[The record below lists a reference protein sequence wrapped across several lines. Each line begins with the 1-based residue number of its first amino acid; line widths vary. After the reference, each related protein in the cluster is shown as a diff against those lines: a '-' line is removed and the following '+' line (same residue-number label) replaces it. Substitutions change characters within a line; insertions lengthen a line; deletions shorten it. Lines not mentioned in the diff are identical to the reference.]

1 MNSDGTVKS
10 LAKIASGTTGAPPLA
25 DGEKFGTSIAGMGDL
40 DNDGVNDML
49 VTSFQT
55 ASGGTAYALF
65 MNADGT
71 VKSFT
76 KISSTSNGGPP
87 TSPGDGWG
95 SSIAGIGDFD
105 GNGTP
110 DFIAG
115 AWQDDT
121 GGNNR
126 GAMYIVRLDVPATPT
141 ALALSANAIAEN
153 QPSGT
158 AVGTFSTTDANPFD
172 TFTYT
177 LVTGTGDTDNGSFQI
192 VGNEL
197 RSSAVFNFATKS
209 SYSIRVRTTDDG
221 GQFFERTFTINIR
234 EPRSF
239 VVTTNTDVVNDLDG
253 LTSLREAITYANS
266 APDANTITFGDG
278 TARGGTNFTDAT
290 PDTILLTGGEL
301 AITTSL
307 TITGNGA
314 ASTII
319 DGGWDGVANSGIGS
333 RIFLVDDSA
342 VAVQVV
348 TISGLT
354 LQKAYTGTG
363 NIAFNGAAIR
373 NSEQLTISDSVLRDS
388 YGHQGV
394 GVSSDGAL
402 ISNRNTY
409 TNNRGGDAGGIHVT
423 DGTLVSTGDAFTEN
437 VVTGL
442 GGGILVNNSFNGA
455 KLINSTIANNN
466 ANAGGGIFAYG
477 PTTTINVTIANNT
490 AAVAG
495 GFFAQSSTSTW
506 NARNTIVA
514 GNSGGDVFRNGTP
527 TIVAD
532 RLLVGD
538 NSLSGTGITNSVTYA
553 AIFGTNVLANNG
565 GPTQTIALTAGSVA
579 INAGSNA
586 LALDAN
592 SQPLTTD
599 QRGTG
604 FARILGGIVDIGAF
618 ERPNSTPTNVTL
630 TANSVA
636 ENAGAN
642 SVIGALTG
650 VDPDPRDVL
659 ALLLPAGLTDNALFN
674 LSGGNLRANASFNFE
689 AKSSYTV
696 TVRVTDFDG
705 LSFDKTFTINVTDV
719 NEAPTA
725 VALQNTTTSLPENT
739 STASAI
745 KLADIVVTDDALGT
759 NALSLTGTDAAF
771 FEIVGTALR
780 LKAGTSLNFEAK
792 SSYSVTVRVDD
803 AGVGAT
809 PDATVNFTLTVTD
822 VNEAPTAVAFQNT
835 TTTLPENTSTAS
847 AIKLADI
854 VVTDDALG
862 TNALS
867 LSGTDVAFFEIV
879 GTALRLKAGTT
890 LNFEAKSSYSVTV
903 NVNDAAVGATPDLT
917 RNFTLTITNVNE
929 APTAIALTNN
939 LVAENSALA
948 TPVGSFS
955 STDPDAASTF
965 TYTLVAG
972 AGSTDN
978 AAFAIVGNQL
988 RTNAALNFEAKSSY
1002 SIRVRTTDQG
1012 NLTFERTFTITVTNT
1027 NDAPVLDASGNPF
1040 TILGVGTRQSTE
1052 MRQGTL
1058 VSEILAR
1065 GAAGDPISDQD
1076 AGALTGI
1083 AITAI
1088 DTSLGTFQ
1096 YTLVTSNPAESDWIN
1111 VDAAGTVSGT
1121 SALLLPDTARLRFST
1136 GLIPHHE
1143 AGAIFLPLESK
1154 LATGLTF
1161 RAWDRTT
1168 GVAGQRANTTA
1179 NGGTTA
1185 FSPAEETVKVY
1196 FETRL
1201 FRHFNRVAHLNVE
1214 TLEAE
1219 FDTIQMWADQVSP
1232 GTFEDRATSEWTGF
1246 TILMS
1251 AVPELGTLPLY
1262 RLYYGTQFNADGSQ
1276 IDMGYRY
1283 LTTSLAEVEYLENSG
1298 PAEHRAAREGAYF
1311 RELGVNGGTGIMGYI
1326 YATQQ
1331 PGTALVTQIYRTD
1344 LFDKPT
1350 RFADGSTSVTS
1361 QENGDHVYTT
1371 NTAFETAQT
1380 GMWRVEA
1387 TRGFAREL
1395 SPNVVV
1401 TRTSAVTSSGVTLPA
1416 AATAVSRSDSAL
1428 TSLPVDSAPAVGVPP
1443 TSAPSTD
1450 NIGGLIAVQGGLLP
1464 NLEQSQNSDSP
1475 SGSTQATSPVSGKS
1489 ASSLPAWKSALSLAS
1504 SDPLDADLAF
1514 LDPAFLHEVF
1524 NAE

>member
-1 MNSDGTVKS
+1 M
-10 LAKIASGTTGAPPLA
+10 P
-25 DGEKFGTSIAGMGDL
+25 
-40 DNDGVNDML
+40 
-49 VTSFQT
+49 
-55 ASGGTAYALF
+55 Y
-65 MNADGT
+65 
-71 VKSFT
+71 
-76 KISSTSNGGPP
+76 
-87 TSPGDGWG
+87 
-95 SSIAGIGDFD
+95 
-105 GNGTP
+105 
-110 DFIAG
+110 
-115 AWQDDT
+115 
-121 GGNNR
+121 
-126 GAMYIVRLDVPATPT
+126 
-141 ALALSANAIAEN
+141 
-153 QPSGT
+153 
-158 AVGTFSTTDANPFD
+158 
-172 TFTYT
+172 
-177 LVTGTGDTDNGSFQI
+177 
-192 VGNEL
+192 
-197 RSSAVFNFATKS
+197 
-209 SYSIRVRTTDDG
+209 
-221 GQFFERTFTINIR
+221 
-234 EPRSF
+234 
-239 VVTTNTDVVNDLDG
+239 
-253 LTSLREAITYANS
+253 
-266 APDANTITFGDG
+266 
-278 TARGGTNFTDAT
+278 
-290 PDTILLTGGEL
+290 
-301 AITTSL
+301 SL
-307 TITGNGA
+307 T
-314 ASTII
+314 
-319 DGGWDGVANSGIGS
+319 
-333 RIFLVDDSA
+333 L
-342 VAVQVV
+342 
-348 TISGLT
+348 
-354 LQKAYTGTG
+354 
-363 NIAFNGAAIR
+363 
-373 NSEQLTISDSVLRDS
+373 
-388 YGHQGV
+388 
-394 GVSSDGAL
+394 
-402 ISNRNTY
+402 
-409 TNNRGGDAGGIHVT
+409 
-423 DGTLVSTGDAFTEN
+423 
-437 VVTGL
+437 
-442 GGGILVNNSFNGA
+442 
-455 KLINSTIANNN
+455 
-466 ANAGGGIFAYG
+466 
-477 PTTTINVTIANNT
+477 
-490 AAVAG
+490 
-495 GFFAQSSTSTW
+495 
-506 NARNTIVA
+506 
-514 GNSGGDVFRNGTP
+514 
-527 TIVAD
+527 
-532 RLLVGD
+532 
-538 NSLSGTGITNSVTYA
+538 
-553 AIFGTNVLANNG
+553 
-565 GPTQTIALTAGSVA
+565 
-579 INAGSNA
+579 
-586 LALDAN
+586 
-592 SQPLTTD
+592 
-599 QRGTG
+599 
-604 FARILGGIVDIGAF
+604 
-618 ERPNSTPTNVTL
+618 
-630 TANSVA
+630 
-636 ENAGAN
+636 
-642 SVIGALTG
+642 
-650 VDPDPRDVL
+650 
-659 ALLLPAGLTDNALFN
+659 
-674 LSGGNLRANASFNFE
+674 
-689 AKSSYTV
+689 
-696 TVRVTDFDG
+696 
-705 LSFDKTFTINVTDV
+705 TDV

-725 VALQNTTTSLPENT
+725 VTLQN
-739 STASAI
+739 
-745 KLADIVVTDDALGT
+745 VV
-759 NALSLTGTDAAF
+759 
-771 FEIVGTALR
+771 
-780 LKAGTSLNFEAK
+780 
-792 SSYSVTVRVDD
+792 
-803 AGVGAT
+803 
-809 PDATVNFTLTVTD
+809 
-822 VNEAPTAVAFQNT
+822 
-835 TTTLPENTSTAS
+835 TTLPENTSTAS

-867 LSGTDVAFFEIV
+867 LSGTDAAFFEIV

-1121 SALLLPDTARLRFST
+1121 SALLPPDTARLRFST

-1443 TSAPSTD
+1443 TSAPSTA